1 MRKTN
6 EETGKQSPIMT
17 GNIPG
22 ERMRYEVTE
31 VGMLGVNCGILLAE
45 NDGGALVID
54 PGGDFARIVRKLGGQ
69 KPAGILLTH
78 CHYDHIGAVRELLER
93 FPECGLYCHK
103 DCAAGLRDP
112 GMNLSALITGVPY
125 DAGREPQ
132 LLPGQGRVDIA
143 GFEVEIFHVPGHSPG
158 QLCYHFPEGG
168 VVFCGDTVFAG
179 GIGRSDLPGGDGELL
194 RRKCIQMLEA
204 LPAQTELIPG
214 HGPRTTA
221 GYELENNPFL

>member
-1 MRKTN
+1 MAEK
-6 EETGKQSPIMT
+6 
-17 GNIPG
+17 IPG
-22 ERMRYEVTE
+22 DRMRCEVIE
-31 VGMLGVNCGILLAE
+31 VGMLGVNCGVLSAE
-45 NDGGALVID
+45 NGAGALVID
-54 PGGDFARIVRKLGGQ
+54 PGGDGARILRALGDEA
-69 KPAGILLTH
+69 PAAILLTH

-93 FPECGLYCHK
+93 FPECALYCHK

-125 DAGREPQ
+125 DAGKEPQ
-132 LLPGQGRVDIA
+132 LLPGQGKTSLA
-143 GFEVEIFHVPGHSPG
+143 GLEIEVFHVPGHSPG
-158 QLCYHFPEGG
+158 QLCYYFPQGG

-204 LPAQTELIPG
+204 LPAQTVLIPG

-221 GYELENNPFL
+221 GEELENNPFL